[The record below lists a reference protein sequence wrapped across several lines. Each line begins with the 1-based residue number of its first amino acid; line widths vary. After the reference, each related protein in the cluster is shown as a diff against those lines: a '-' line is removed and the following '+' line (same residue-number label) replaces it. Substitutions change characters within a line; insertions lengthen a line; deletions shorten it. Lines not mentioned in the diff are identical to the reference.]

1 MGTLYLVST
10 PIGNIS
16 DISKRAVDILSKVSY
31 ILCEDTRHSGQLLS
45 TLHIKTPVRS
55 FYEQNEIRQIPQ
67 IISDLHNDMHIALIS
82 DAGTPTISDPGF
94 KLVRQCK
101 ENGISVVAIPGA
113 SAVLCSLVSSGLP
126 TDSFLF
132 LGYLPEKSGHREKKL
147 QNLKHITPFLST
159 TFCFYIP
166 PHDVLKILSSM
177 LSIYSDIDIV
187 IARELTKIHE
197 DVRKQKISLWINE
210 FKLQKPKGEI
220 TLLFHSSE
228 LT

>member
-1 MGTLYLVST
+1 MGTLYLIST

-16 DISKRAVDILSKVSY
+16 DISKRAIDILSTVNY
-31 ILCEDTRHSGQLLS
+31 ILCEDTRHSGQLLT
-45 TLHIKTPVRS
+45 TLGIHTPLRS

-67 IISDLHNDMHIALIS
+67 IISDLNNDVQIALIS

-94 KLVRQCK
+94 KLVRMCK
-101 ENGISVVAIPGA
+101 DNGISVIAVPGA
-113 SAVLCSLVSSGLP
+113 SALLCSLVSSGLP

-132 LGYLPEKSGHREKKL
+132 LGYLPEKSGHVQKKL
-147 QNLKHITPFLST
+147 ESLKKISLYIST

-166 PHDVLKILSSM
+166 PHDILKILTSM
-177 LSIYSDIDIV
+177 LSIYSDIDVV

-210 FKLQKPKGEI
+210 YTLQKPKGEI